1 MEGSLKIDLGEFNI
15 QLFEK
20 LQRIFQTIGP
30 HEITISFSDT
40 RETISERKNRFLT
53 AKQNLAKAWH
63 GLIKSEDWR
72 NVAPCTANQYPIA
85 NQPTPKPRTADQS
98 MPKMG

>member
-20 LQRIFQTIGP
+20 LQRMFQTIGP

-40 RETISERKNRFLT
+40 SETISERKNRFLT
-53 AKQNLAKAWH
+53 AKQNLEQGKGTSYSMKELEA
-63 GLIKSEDWR
+63 IPKS
-72 NVAPCTANQYPIA
+72 
-85 NQPTPKPRTADQS
+85 
-98 MPKMG
+98 